1 MLRLLGGIALLLLVA
16 NIAGLVIFYMTPFT
30 GLYSVS
36 WFFIFDNEQNVPT
49 FFSALLL
56 LIASSILAIITTIE
70 RRRNASQ
77 VVYWAF
83 LSIGFL
89 LMGFDELFCL
99 HERLM
104 KPMNRLL
111 GSDNLGFFHFSWV
124 IPAMF
129 LIAVLA
135 GFYTKFVF
143 SLHSKTRFTFLTA
156 GIIYIGGCI
165 GFELVGGKCA
175 ELHGVLSLSYNISA
189 IVEELMEMAGVILFI
204 YGLLEYVADNY
215 EAVYF
220 HVSGCSESRETSTRD
235 KACVQGETNEDWGQG
250 QQRRLKWIEQ
260 K

>member
-1 MLRLLGGIALLLLVA
+1 MSSNRISLNPTSMLRLLGGIALLLLVA

-143 SLHSKTRFTFLTA
+143 SLHSKTRFTFRTA

-175 ELHGVLSLSYNISA
+175 ELHGGLSLSYNISA
-189 IVEELMEMAGVILFI
+189 IVEELMEMAGVIL
-204 YGLLEYVADNY
+204 
-215 EAVYF
+215 
-220 HVSGCSESRETSTRD
+220 
-235 KACVQGETNEDWGQG
+235 
-250 QQRRLKWIEQ
+250 
-260 K
+260 